1 MNQADMKQQVAGRL
15 RQKHGELL
23 TIGETADA
31 LKRTAASLKTIF
43 ASSTRRN
50 QAWVQRLIAGRVRI
64 GRRVF
69 FHAEAV
75 AGVIVFGDEEG
86 GAS

>member
-1 MNQADMKQQVAGRL
+1 MERADMKQQVAGRL

-23 TIGETADA
+23 TIGETAGA

-50 QAWVQRLIAGRVRI
+50 QAWVQRLMEGRVRI

-69 FHAEAV
+69 FHSDAV
-75 AGVIVFGDEEG
+75 AGVIVFGNKERD
-86 GAS
+86 AS